1 MERIATMN
9 LNRRNM
15 IGLMAVAFA
24 LPAVQAEARSMTL
37 TGTVTYRERMML
49 PPNSTVEVSLVDI
62 SLADAPARTI
72 ARHVIRR
79 ARASPIRYRLA
90 FDSSQIRK
98 GRTYALQARITQGKQ
113 LLFINTTRHTVFDGG
128 PNNTEIRVER
138 VAGEPSAELGIA
150 GEWLAEDIN
159 GRGVIDN
166 LQTTLKIDGNGAV
179 SGKGG
184 CNGYGGSAKINGD
197 RIRFG
202 SLMST
207 QMACAPAI
215 MDQESKFH
223 AALGEARSWRIDQR
237 RRKLTLLDRRGR
249 PVAVLARI
257 G

>member
-1 MERIATMN
+1 MN
-9 LNRRNM
+9 LNRRHM
-15 IGLMAVAFA
+15 IGLMAAAFA
-24 LPAVQAEARSMTL
+24 LPAVQAQARTMTL

-49 PPNSTVEVSLVDI
+49 PPNSTVEVSLVDV
-62 SLADAPARTI
+62 SLADAPSKTI
-72 ARHVIRR
+72 ARQVIRR
-79 ARASPIRYRLA
+79 ARTSPTRFKLA

-166 LQTTLKIDGNGAV
+166 LQTTLKIDANGAV

-184 CNGYGGSAKINGD
+184 CNGYGGSAKITGN

-215 MDQESKFH
+215 MNQESKFH

-249 PVAVLARI
+249 PVAVLSRV